1 MEGWTTKK
9 GRRKVK
15 GINVLIFNNKH
26 CISERFWIKDRGHI
40 LNIKYSHKGALVKQ
54 VQKRFNPDEIRAT
67 EISSRL
73 NKCKKGLTGQV
84 GQAGQAE
91 TLRGRKEGVGDQRSK
106 EEGIWPKGRTKL
118 NC

>member
-1 MEGWTTKK
+1 M
-9 GRRKVK
+9 VK
-15 GINVLIFNNKH
+15 Q
-26 CISERFWIKDRGHI
+26 RTP
-40 LNIKYSHKGALVKQ
+40 VKQ

-91 TLRGRKEGVGDQRSK
+91 TRRESEGRRSDEGWLDGQK
-106 EEGIWPKGRTKL
+106 YG
-118 NC
+118 